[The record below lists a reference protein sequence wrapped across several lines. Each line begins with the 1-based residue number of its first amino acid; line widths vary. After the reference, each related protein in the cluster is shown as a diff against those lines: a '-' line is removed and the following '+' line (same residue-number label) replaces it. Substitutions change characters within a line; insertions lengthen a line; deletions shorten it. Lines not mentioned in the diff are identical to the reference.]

1 MRPHDATG
9 IVEECAARRAAFGDY
24 AYQAPSCPPS
34 WRTQAAKVPA
44 ANSLDEIKLRERIAE
59 LEAELTKSKLENG
72 RLQIIVSEL
81 KAPLV
86 PREPGDIA
94 KVMNAFCTAMNCAN
108 RLVFGEAWT
117 VDHLRSPRRSYV
129 YSRPRQV
136 CMWVVR
142 QVCSNASLPQIAR
155 AFGGRDHT
163 TAIHACSRAPEIMS
177 TDPGVHAVALSVLR
191 SFGCPLPEEKSG
203 GTP

>member
-1 MRPHDATG
+1 MRPDDATG
-9 IVEECAARRAAFGDY
+9 IVERHAELRAAFGDY
-24 AYQAPSCPPS
+24 AYQPPDCPDS
-34 WRTQAAKVPA
+34 WRKRAAKVVPGGI
-44 ANSLDEIKLRERIAE
+44 DEGKLRERIAE
-59 LEAELTKSKLENG
+59 LETELTKAKLENG

-81 KAPLV
+81 KAPLML
-86 PREPGDIA
+86 REPVEIV
-94 KVMNAFCTAMNCAN
+94 KVMNAFCTAMNCAG

-117 VDHLRSPRRSYV
+117 VEHLRSPRRSYV

-142 QVCSNASLPQIAR
+142 QICSTASLPQIAR

-191 SFGCPLPEEKSG
+191 SFGCPERGATESG